1 MYVIYCL
8 QNDSLKNNILSFGIT
23 SSLEELKN
31 ILKDINKSF
40 MPMPYTIYITKNVNN
55 LECVDKL
62 YSLLGKFGTHIKDSF
77 FKISIEI
84 VKQIFDLI
92 QDYKYYIN
100 SDKYIIVQDNIEY
113 IIPKSDCKEVI
124 YAKPNKLIKKSI
136 QSVSTM
142 IDGIDN
148 FYDRLRPR
156 QNSNNDSDTVD
167 LDL

>member
-31 ILKDINKSF
+31 VVSDINKSF
-40 MPMPYTIYITKNVNN
+40 IPTPYTIFIKKNVNS

-62 YSLLGKFGTHIKDSF
+62 YALLGKFGTHIKDSF
-77 FKISIEI
+77 FKIAIEI
-84 VKQIFDLI
+84 VNHLFDLI
-92 QDYKYYIN
+92 KDDKYYIN

-113 IIPKSDCKEVI
+113 IIPKSDCNEPI

-156 QNSNNDSDTVD
+156 QNSNNDNDAVD

>member
-1 MYVIYCL
+1 
-8 QNDSLKNNILSFGIT
+8 
-23 SSLEELKN
+23 
-31 ILKDINKSF
+31 

-62 YSLLGKFGTHIKDSF
+62 YLLLGKFGTHIKDSF

-113 IIPKSDCKEVI
+113 IIPKSDCNEET
-124 YAKPNKLIKKSI
+124 LF
-136 QSVSTM
+136 VSSYNSC
-142 IDGIDN
+142 N
-148 FYDRLRPR
+148 FELPLPKITTLF
-156 QNSNNDSDTVD
+156 SKF
-167 LDL
+167 